1 MQVGSSV
8 SNRYYTP
15 YQTNTSVKYCA
26 GFTKTEDGRMSPNET
41 TENPGFVE
49 FVDYQEF
56 HKAWMSQGAET
67 AFSYTKNNGFNAE
80 ANSISLVPGMSVR
93 LSNGFRLAIGDYMVQ
108 ALGDFKDNQ
117 AASESAAIAGALSHL
132 IKVANGQIPMNM
144 FYSKNQDN
152 SAYAKIGLQAF
163 GIDTSRPFTINEK
176 TFHFDSDGQIR
187 LGQGQYV
194 SEELET
200 SIVSDETEVYTAKQ
214 TGAVSIAET
223 EDEGEFLGIT
233 MVPEEGQSVTYGMRA
248 MLSVQSTPDNPIV
261 QVVSNL
267 GGKKVIYNVEVNKV
281 NPNHATQLEM
291 FALLSY
297 TDKMG
302 ITDGGTFGSHQQ
314 LEVYGGN
321 ASSIG
326 YCGSL
331 SGADVFLNERFDWTS
346 IMERMVQVY
355 KDAGIENQ
363 AEDCKALFDFF
374 ATYKEKDEVKE
385 NTAIDFSRFA
395 PNAPEEVRKA
405 FREAAEETGYYEY
418 SGKGK
423 MNYISQILVRQVENR
438 QNGVKNYTDVFGS
451 SVASAL
457 QAAREILYDL
467 ENPLM
472 PVSQRGENAAKYVEQ
487 EKEFYRAFITKL
499 EGMSDTRNVLF
510 SKERMESP
518 FLEDRISVQYAAAS
532 TKENPV
538 VKVSMQIGGETITKE
553 INISEVNPRKATQLE
568 MYAFFYHQD
577 MVTGEQ
583 NTYQKFTSYVENA
596 VQNGHFEGN
605 QNYNDFTEKEHD
617 WQKVIISMWEDYSD
631 AGIYSQMQEC
641 IKLNE
646 AMEKASI
653 QFVDFDNITLVNK
666 SSEVFFTYPGMN
678 VPEQLQVAWMEIAGA
693 MENTERYSHLTQVLN
708 RRIEAEL
715 EGKDLQDETGVIDAA
730 IEAVKKA
737 MQDLEN
743 TPTEIIANQPDVQE
757 EMQELKSYY
766 EAFIQKLE
774 ALKEGG
780 AETTEAVTE
789 ETTEINYREFFAM
802 YMEQIFIK
810 IQNGDTETSYQ
821 IGSQSFTEKEWET
834 FLEKFDSIEEAIQ
847 ELMKEEQARKE
858 AEEAK
863 QENEL
868 AGTVSAGNGIPGN
881 HGLETWYQGEKVVW
895 SADDTKYTDP
905 ETGISYYVKDGK
917 HPYMTAE
924 DTEKL
929 KELCQETGEPWLK
942 KFAEITGMIQ
952 QLDDNATAF
961 VGSNGTL
968 IKSKDGKELFID
980 TSFLTY
986 DAIMSLFKDLPSNGN
1001 YFDSSFWEERIRA
1014 AEAENVSA
1022 IDDGALLTAETTS
1035 CKFETADPDDDDIT
1049 YITFYTTDGIRCK
1062 KLGAEDFEWTLTFE
1076 NEEQYNK
1083 VMEFIGQF
1091 PSDWNMRF
1099 AAHENFWNDFLND
1112 EIDMEGFMEFINGTN
1127 KGVPDYSITV
1137 GDSMYIDTDK
1147 MQWAKYTNPLG
1158 TRLYTAE
1165 EMRQMQV
1172 EIIAANEAKLTKLTD
1187 WDAYEEMY
1195 KKNHPEYNG
1204 EKICCEYPGGPLYTV
1219 KEMAELQYRKMLE
1232 RMGTT
1237 EEREQQKR
1245 EEWRKQMGYP
1255 GY

>member
-1 MQVGSSV
+1 MVLSESGEVPTDRRTSERRIMQVSSSV

-26 GFTKTEDGRMSPNET
+26 GFSQKEDGKLTPNET
-41 TENPGFVE
+41 TENPGFAE

-67 AFSYTKNNGFNAE
+67 AFSYTSNNGFNAE
-80 ANSISLVPGMSVR
+80 ANSISLVSGMSVR
-93 LSNGFRLAIGDYMVQ
+93 LCNGFRLAIGDYMVQ

-187 LGQGQYV
+187 LGRGQYV
-194 SEELET
+194 SEEYET

-214 TGAVSIAET
+214 TGAVSIAEA
-223 EDEGEFLGIT
+223 EDDGEFLGLT

-248 MLSVQSTPDNPIV
+248 MLSEKSTLDNPIV

-281 NPNHATQLEM
+281 NPNNATQLEM

-331 SGADVFLNERFDWTS
+331 LGADVFLNERFDWTS

-395 PNAPEEVRKA
+395 PNAPEEVKQA
-405 FREAAEETGYYEY
+405 FMEAAEETEY
-418 SGKGK
+418 IEGER
-423 MNYISQILVRQVENR
+423 MDYLSQVFIHQVENR
-438 QNGVKNYTDVFGS
+438 QNEITDYTDVFGGS
-451 SVASAL
+451 IASAL

-472 PVSQRGENAAKYVEQ
+472 PISQRGQNAAKYIEQ
-487 EKEFYRAFITKL
+487 EKQFYRAFIEKL
-499 EGMSDTRNVLF
+499 EGL
-510 SKERMESP
+510 
-518 FLEDRISVQYAAAS
+518 
-532 TKENPV
+532 
-538 VKVSMQIGGETITKE
+538 
-553 INISEVNPRKATQLE
+553 
-568 MYAFFYHQD
+568 
-577 MVTGEQ
+577 TG
-583 NTYQKFTSYVENA
+583 A
-596 VQNGHFEGN
+596 
-605 QNYNDFTEKEHD
+605 
-617 WQKVIISMWEDYSD
+617 
-631 AGIYSQMQEC
+631 
-641 IKLNE
+641 
-646 AMEKASI
+646 
-653 QFVDFDNITLVNK
+653 DNI
-666 SSEVFFTYPGMN
+666 
-678 VPEQLQVAWMEIAGA
+678 
-693 MENTERYSHLTQVLN
+693 
-708 RRIEAEL
+708 
-715 EGKDLQDETGVIDAA
+715 D
-730 IEAVKKA
+730 
-737 MQDLEN
+737 
-743 TPTEIIANQPDVQE
+743 
-757 EMQELKSYY
+757 
-766 EAFIQKLE
+766 
-774 ALKEGG
+774 
-780 AETTEAVTE
+780 TE
-789 ETTEINYREFFAM
+789 ETVDYAKILEEKINEIFA
-802 YMEQIFIK
+802 K
-810 IQNGDTETSYQ
+810 IQNGDTEASYQ
-821 IGSQSFTEKEWET
+821 IGSQSFTEKEWEE
-834 FLEKFDSIEEAIQ
+834 FLDKFDTAQEAIQ
-847 ELMKEEQARKE
+847 ELMKEEPARKE

-863 QENEL
+863 
-868 AGTVSAGNGIPGN
+868 
-881 HGLETWYQGEKVVW
+881 KVVAFTNDA
-895 SADDTKYTDP
+895 STLL
-905 ETGISYYVKDGK
+905 I
-917 HPYMTAE
+917 
-924 DTEKL
+924 TE
-929 KELCQETGEPWLK
+929 
-942 KFAEITGMIQ
+942 
-952 QLDDNATAF
+952 
-961 VGSNGTL
+961 S
-968 IKSKDGKELFID
+968 
-980 TSFLTY
+980 
-986 DAIMSLFKDLPSNGN
+986 
-1001 YFDSSFWEERIRA
+1001 
-1014 AEAENVSA
+1014 
-1022 IDDGALLTAETTS
+1022 TS
-1035 CKFETADPDDDDIT
+1035 CVYETADPDDDDIR
-1049 YITFYTTDGIRCK
+1049 YITWYTEEGIFCRK
-1062 KLGAEDFEWTLTFE
+1062 AGQTEGYEWSITFE
-1076 NEEQYNK
+1076 NKEQYDK

-1127 KGVPDYSITV
+1127 KGIPDYSITV
-1137 GDSMYIDTDK
+1137 GDSMYIDKDK

-1158 TRLYTAE
+1158 ARFFTAE
-1165 EMRQMQV
+1165 EMYQMQM
-1172 EIIAANEAKLTKLTD
+1172 EIIAANEEKLK
-1187 WDAYEEMY
+1187 AQKVSYEEMY
-1195 KKNHPEYNG
+1195 KRTHPDYNG
-1204 EKICCEYPGGPLYTV
+1204 ERIFRTISGGQLYTANEIDELLY
-1219 KEMAELQYRKMLE
+1219 KEMLE

-1237 EEREQQKR
+1237 EEQEQQKR

>member
-8 SNRYYTP
+8 NGRYYTS

-26 GFTKTEDGRMSPNET
+26 GFSQKEDGKLTPNET
-41 TENPGFVE
+41 TENPGFAE

-67 AFSYTKNNGFNAE
+67 AFSYRT
-80 ANSISLVPGMSVR
+80 P
-93 LSNGFRLAIGDYMVQ
+93 
-108 ALGDFKDNQ
+108 
-117 AASESAAIAGALSHL
+117 
-132 IKVANGQIPMNM
+132 
-144 FYSKNQDN
+144 
-152 SAYAKIGLQAF
+152 
-163 GIDTSRPFTINEK
+163 
-176 TFHFDSDGQIR
+176 
-187 LGQGQYV
+187 
-194 SEELET
+194 
-200 SIVSDETEVYTAKQ
+200 TAKQ

-223 EDEGEFLGIT
+223 EDGGEFLGLT

-248 MLSVQSTPDNPIV
+248 MLSEKSTPDNPIV

-281 NPNHATQLEM
+281 NPNNATQLEM

-321 ASSIG
+321 ASRIG

-331 SGADVFLNERFDWTS
+331 SGADVFLNKRFDWTS
-346 IMERMVQVY
+346 IMEKMVQVY

-374 ATYKEKDEVKE
+374 ATYTEKNEVKE

-395 PNAPEEVRKA
+395 PNAPEEVKQA
-405 FREAAEETGYYEY
+405 FMEAAEETGYNEGERMDYL
-418 SGKGK
+418 
-423 MNYISQILVRQVENR
+423 SQVFIHQVENR
-438 QNGVKNYTDVFGS
+438 QNGVENYTDVFGS

-457 QAAREILYDL
+457 QAAREMLYDL

-472 PVSQRGENAAKYVEQ
+472 PDNQRSEEVIKYREQ
-487 EKEFYRAFITKL
+487 DKEFYRAFITKL
-499 EGMSDTRNVLF
+499 EEMSDTGNVLF
-510 SKERMESP
+510 SKEQMEST
-518 FLEDRISVQYAAAS
+518 FLEESISVQYAAAS
-532 TKENPV
+532 TKENPIV
-538 VKVSMQIGGETITKE
+538 EVSMQIGEETITQE

-583 NTYQKFTSYVENA
+583 NTYQKFSSYVENA

-605 QNYNDFTEKEHD
+605 QNYSDFTEKEHD
-617 WQKVIISMWEDYSD
+617 WQKVIIGMWEDYSD

-646 AMEKASI
+646 TMEKASI

-678 VPEQLQVAWMEIAGA
+678 VPKQLQVAWMEIAGA
-693 MENTERYSHLTQVLN
+693 MENTERYSHLTQILN

-715 EGKDLQDETGVIDAA
+715 EGRDLQDEAGVIDAA

-737 MQDLEN
+737 LQDLEN
-743 TPTEIIANQPDVQE
+743 TPTETIAKQPDVQK

-766 EAFIQKLE
+766 EVFIQKLE
-774 ALKEGG
+774 ALKESN

-789 ETTEINYREFFAM
+789 ETIEDITVTYREFFAM

-821 IGSQSFTEKEWET
+821 IGSQSFTEKEWKE
-834 FLEKFDSIEEAIQ
+834 FLDKFDSIEEAIQ

-858 AEEAK
+858 AEETN
-863 QENEL
+863 QENAL
-868 AGTVSAGNGIPGN
+868 AGTVSAGKEITEN
-881 HGLETWYQGEKVVW
+881 HGLEK
-895 SADDTKYTDP
+895 
-905 ETGISYYVKDGK
+905 
-917 HPYMTAE
+917 
-924 DTEKL
+924 
-929 KELCQETGEPWLK
+929 
-942 KFAEITGMIQ
+942 
-952 QLDDNATAF
+952 
-961 VGSNGTL
+961 
-968 IKSKDGKELFID
+968 
-980 TSFLTY
+980 
-986 DAIMSLFKDLPSNGN
+986 
-1001 YFDSSFWEERIRA
+1001 
-1014 AEAENVSA
+1014 ENVSA

-1035 CKFETADPDDDDIT
+1035 CKYETADPDDDDIV
-1049 YITFYTTDGIRCK
+1049 YVTFYTTDGIRCK

-1076 NEEQYNK
+1076 HEEQYNK
-1083 VMEFIGQF
+1083 VMEFLGNF

-1127 KGVPDYSITV
+1127 KGVPDYSVTV

-1147 MQWAKYTNPLG
+1147 MQWTKYTNSLG

-1172 EIIAANEAKLTKLTD
+1172 EIIAADEAKLTKLAD
-1187 WDAYEEMY
+1187 WDAYGEMY

-1219 KEMAELQYRKMLE
+1219 KEMAQLQYRKMLE
-1232 RMGTT
+1232 SMDVT
-1237 EEREQQKR
+1237 EKEMQQRR

>member
-1 MQVGSSV
+1 MQVAGSVNSRYYAQYHSSSSV
-8 SNRYYTP
+8 KKSAD
-15 YQTNTSVKYCA
+15 TSALEGNYV
-26 GFTKTEDGRMSPNET
+26 SNET
-41 TENPGFVE
+41 VGYQRSVE
-49 FVDYQEF
+49 TVDYQEYY
-56 HKAWMSQGAET
+56 KAWMSQGSARAIEYAT
-67 AFSYTKNNGFNAE
+67 GNAD
-80 ANSISLVPGMSVR
+80 V
-93 LSNGFRLAIGDYMVQ
+93 
-108 ALGDFKDNQ
+108 
-117 AASESAAIAGALSHL
+117 
-132 IKVANGQIPMNM
+132 
-144 FYSKNQDN
+144 YSM
-152 SAYAKIGLQAF
+152 
-163 GIDTSRPFTINEK
+163 E
-176 TFHFDSDGQIR
+176 
-187 LGQGQYV
+187 
-194 SEELET
+194 
-200 SIVSDETEVYTAKQ
+200 Q

-223 EDEGEFLGIT
+223 EDEGEILGLT

-248 MLSVQSTPDNPIV
+248 MISDKSTPDNPIV

-281 NPNHATQLEM
+281 NPNNATQLEM

-302 ITDGGTFGSHQQ
+302 ITDRGTFGSHQQ

-326 YCGSL
+326 YCGSF

-346 IMERMVQVY
+346 IMEKMVQVY

-374 ATYKEKDEVKE
+374 ATYTENNEVKD

-395 PNAPEEVRKA
+395 PNAPEEVKQA
-405 FREAAEETGYYEY
+405 FMEAAEETGYNEGERMDYL
-418 SGKGK
+418 
-423 MNYISQILVRQVENR
+423 SQVFIHQVENR
-438 QNGVKNYTDVFGS
+438 QNGVADYTDVFGS
-451 SVASAL
+451 SIASAL
-457 QAAREILYDL
+457 QAAKEMLYDL

-472 PVSQRGENAAKYVEQ
+472 PISQRGENAAKYVEQ
-487 EKEFYRAFITKL
+487 EKAFYRAFIEKL
-499 EGMSDTRNVLF
+499 EMMEDKSVSRREEGNRQSSKVPEEYAGMSFWDLINSGKGNTISTVDKIVNAKNPEDGKIYLTFFTKGNITCYEPNGEKVWELEIANEEKRSLIEDFFENYTPDRGYVKEYYSDESLGRVS
-510 SKERMESP
+510 SKEFWEGYLTNASVVEASEKVQKQAESS
-518 FLEDRISVQYAAAS
+518 LDEIS
-532 TKENPV
+532 
-538 VKVSMQIGGETITKE
+538 
-553 INISEVNPRKATQLE
+553 
-568 MYAFFYHQD
+568 
-577 MVTGEQ
+577 
-583 NTYQKFTSYVENA
+583 
-596 VQNGHFEGN
+596 
-605 QNYNDFTEKEHD
+605 
-617 WQKVIISMWEDYSD
+617 DYSE
-631 AGIYSQMQEC
+631 Y
-641 IKLNE
+641 IKKKINE
-646 AMEKASI
+646 
-653 QFVDFDNITLVNK
+653 
-666 SSEVFFTYPGMN
+666 
-678 VPEQLQVAWMEIAGA
+678 
-693 MENTERYSHLTQVLN
+693 
-708 RRIEAEL
+708 
-715 EGKDLQDETGVIDAA
+715 
-730 IEAVKKA
+730 
-737 MQDLEN
+737 
-743 TPTEIIANQPDVQE
+743 
-757 EMQELKSYY
+757 
-766 EAFIQKLE
+766 
-774 ALKEGG
+774 
-780 AETTEAVTE
+780 
-789 ETTEINYREFFAM
+789 
-802 YMEQIFIK
+802 IFLK
-810 IQNGDTETSYQ
+810 IQNGDTEPTYQ

-847 ELMKEEQARKE
+847 ELIKEEQAKKE
-858 AEEAK
+858 AEETNR
-863 QENEL
+863 ENEL

-881 HGLETWYQGEKVVW
+881 HGLETWYQGEKVEW
-895 SADDTKYTDP
+895 SANDAKYTDP

-952 QLDDNATAF
+952 QLDDNTTAF

-980 TSFLTY
+980 TSSLTY
-986 DAIMSLFKDLPSNGN
+986 DTIMSLFKDLPSNGN

-1014 AEAENVSA
+1014 TEVENVSA

-1035 CKFETADPDDDDIT
+1035 CKYETADLDDDDIV
-1049 YITFYTTDGIRCK
+1049 YVTFYTTDGIRCK

-1083 VMEFIGQF
+1083 VMEFLGNF

-1099 AAHENFWNDFLND
+1099 AAHENFWQDFLND
-1112 EIDMEGFMEFINGTN
+1112 EIDMEGFMEFMSGTN

-1137 GDSMYIDTDK
+1137 GDSMYIDKDK

-1158 TRLYTAE
+1158 ARFYTAE
-1165 EMRQMQV
+1165 EMHQMQV
-1172 EIIAANEAKLTKLTD
+1172 EIIAANEAKLTKFTD

-1237 EEREQQKR
+1237 EEQEQQKR

>member
-1 MQVGSSV
+1 MINKIYHLVLSESGEVPTDRRTSERRIMQVSSSV

-26 GFTKTEDGRMSPNET
+26 GFSQKEDGKLTPNET
-41 TENPGFVE
+41 TENPGFAE

-67 AFSYTKNNGFNAE
+67 AFSYTSNNGFNAE
-80 ANSISLVPGMSVR
+80 ANSISLVSGMSVR
-93 LSNGFRLAIGDYMVQ
+93 LCNGFRLAIGDYMVQ

-187 LGQGQYV
+187 LGRGQYV
-194 SEELET
+194 SEEYET

-214 TGAVSIAET
+214 TGAVSIAEA
-223 EDEGEFLGIT
+223 EDDGEFLGLT

-248 MLSVQSTPDNPIV
+248 MLSEKSTLDNPIV

-281 NPNHATQLEM
+281 NPNNATQLEM

-331 SGADVFLNERFDWTS
+331 LGADVFLNERFDWTS

-395 PNAPEEVRKA
+395 PNAPEEVKQA
-405 FREAAEETGYYEY
+405 FMEAAEETEY
-418 SGKGK
+418 IEGER
-423 MNYISQILVRQVENR
+423 MDYLSQVFIHQVENR
-438 QNGVKNYTDVFGS
+438 QNGVADYTDVFGGS
-451 SVASAL
+451 IASAL

-472 PVSQRGENAAKYVEQ
+472 PISQRGQNAAKYIEQ
-487 EKEFYRAFITKL
+487 EKQFYRAFIEKL
-499 EGMSDTRNVLF
+499 EGL
-510 SKERMESP
+510 
-518 FLEDRISVQYAAAS
+518 
-532 TKENPV
+532 
-538 VKVSMQIGGETITKE
+538 
-553 INISEVNPRKATQLE
+553 
-568 MYAFFYHQD
+568 
-577 MVTGEQ
+577 TG
-583 NTYQKFTSYVENA
+583 A
-596 VQNGHFEGN
+596 
-605 QNYNDFTEKEHD
+605 
-617 WQKVIISMWEDYSD
+617 
-631 AGIYSQMQEC
+631 
-641 IKLNE
+641 
-646 AMEKASI
+646 
-653 QFVDFDNITLVNK
+653 DNI
-666 SSEVFFTYPGMN
+666 
-678 VPEQLQVAWMEIAGA
+678 
-693 MENTERYSHLTQVLN
+693 
-708 RRIEAEL
+708 
-715 EGKDLQDETGVIDAA
+715 D
-730 IEAVKKA
+730 
-737 MQDLEN
+737 
-743 TPTEIIANQPDVQE
+743 
-757 EMQELKSYY
+757 
-766 EAFIQKLE
+766 
-774 ALKEGG
+774 
-780 AETTEAVTE
+780 TE
-789 ETTEINYREFFAM
+789 ETVDYAKILEEKINEIFA
-802 YMEQIFIK
+802 K
-810 IQNGDTETSYQ
+810 IQNGDTEASYQ
-821 IGSQSFTEKEWET
+821 IGSQSFTEKEWEE
-834 FLEKFDSIEEAIQ
+834 FLDKFDTAQEAIQ
-847 ELMKEEQARKE
+847 ELMKEEPARKE

-863 QENEL
+863 
-868 AGTVSAGNGIPGN
+868 
-881 HGLETWYQGEKVVW
+881 KVV
-895 SADDTKYTDP
+895 
-905 ETGISYYVKDGK
+905 
-917 HPYMTAE
+917 
-924 DTEKL
+924 
-929 KELCQETGEPWLK
+929 
-942 KFAEITGMIQ
+942 
-952 QLDDNATAF
+952 AF
-961 VGSNGTL
+961 TN
-968 IKSKDGKELFID
+968 
-980 TSFLTY
+980 
-986 DAIMSLFKDLPSNGN
+986 DAST
-1001 YFDSSFWEERIRA
+1001 
-1014 AEAENVSA
+1014 
-1022 IDDGALLTAETTS
+1022 LLTTESTS
-1035 CKFETADPDDDDIT
+1035 CVYETADPDDDDIR
-1049 YITFYTTDGIRCK
+1049 YITWYTEEGIFCRK
-1062 KLGAEDFEWTLTFE
+1062 AGQTEGYEWSITFE
-1076 NEEQYNK
+1076 NKEQYDK

-1127 KGVPDYSITV
+1127 KGIPDYSITV
-1137 GDSMYIDTDK
+1137 GDSMYIDKDK

-1158 TRLYTAE
+1158 ARFFTAE
-1165 EMRQMQV
+1165 EMYQMQM
-1172 EIIAANEAKLTKLTD
+1172 EIIAANEEKLK
-1187 WDAYEEMY
+1187 AQKVSYEEMY
-1195 KKNHPEYNG
+1195 KRTHPDYNG
-1204 EKICCEYPGGPLYTV
+1204 ERIFRTISGGQLYTANEIDELLY
-1219 KEMAELQYRKMLE
+1219 KEMLE

-1237 EEREQQKR
+1237 EEQEQQKR

>member
-1 MQVGSSV
+1 MDEHYHGSITLFLYKNTYTTWSFLESGEVPTDRRTSERRIMQVSSSV

-26 GFTKTEDGRMSPNET
+26 GFSQKEDGKLTPNET
-41 TENPGFVE
+41 TENPGFAE

-67 AFSYTKNNGFNAE
+67 AFSYTSNNGFNAE

-176 TFHFDSDGQIR
+176 TFHYDSDGQIR
-187 LGQGQYV
+187 LGRGQYV
-194 SEELET
+194 SEEFET

-223 EDEGEFLGIT
+223 EDGGEFLGLT
-233 MVPEEGQSVTYGMRA
+233 MVPEEGLSVTYGMRA
-248 MLSVQSTPDNPIV
+248 MLSEKSTPDNPIV

-281 NPNHATQLEM
+281 NPNNATQLEM

-302 ITDGGTFGSHQQ
+302 ITEGGTFGSHQQ
-314 LEVYGGN
+314 LEVYGEN

-331 SGADVFLNERFDWTS
+331 SGADVFLNETFDWTS
-346 IMERMVQVY
+346 IMEKMVQVY

-363 AEDCKALFDFF
+363 AEDCKALFDYFS
-374 ATYKEKDEVKE
+374 TYTEKDEVKE

-395 PNAPEEVRKA
+395 PNAPEEVKQA
-405 FREAAEETGYYEY
+405 FMEAAEETGYNEGERMDYL
-418 SGKGK
+418 
-423 MNYISQILVRQVENR
+423 SQIFIHQVENR
-438 QNGVKNYTDVFGS
+438 QNGATNYTDVFGS
-451 SVASAL
+451 SVTSAL

-499 EGMSDTRNVLF
+499 EGMSDIGNVLF
-510 SKERMESP
+510 QRNEWKADS
-518 FLEDRISVQYAAAS
+518 ISAQYAATS

-538 VKVSMQIGGETITKE
+538 VEVSMQIGGETITQE

-583 NTYQKFTSYVENA
+583 NTYQKFSSYVENA

-693 MENTERYSHLTQVLN
+693 MENTERYSHLTQILN

-715 EGKDLQDETGVIDAA
+715 EGKDLQDEAGVIDAA

-766 EAFIQKLE
+766 EAFIRKLE
-774 ALKEGG
+774 ALKEGC

-789 ETTEINYREFFAM
+789 DTTEDITVTYREFFAM

-821 IGSQSFTEKEWET
+821 IGSQSFTEKEWEE
-834 FLEKFDSIEEAIQ
+834 FLDKFDSVEEAIQ

-858 AEEAK
+858 AEEARK
-863 QENEL
+863 
-868 AGTVSAGNGIPGN
+868 
-881 HGLETWYQGEKVVW
+881 
-895 SADDTKYTDP
+895 
-905 ETGISYYVKDGK
+905 
-917 HPYMTAE
+917 E
-924 DTEKL
+924 DVFT
-929 KELCQETGEPWLK
+929 
-942 KFAEITGMIQ
+942 
-952 QLDDNATAF
+952 N
-961 VGSNGTL
+961 
-968 IKSKDGKELFID
+968 
-980 TSFLTY
+980 
-986 DAIMSLFKDLPSNGN
+986 DAST
-1001 YFDSSFWEERIRA
+1001 
-1014 AEAENVSA
+1014 
-1022 IDDGALLTAETTS
+1022 LLTTESTS
-1035 CKFETADPDDDDIT
+1035 CVYETADPNDDDIR
-1049 YITFYTTDGIRCK
+1049 YITWYTEEGIFCRK
-1062 KLGAEDFEWTLTFE
+1062 AGQTEGYEWSITFE
-1076 NEEQYNK
+1076 NKEQYDK

-1158 TRLYTAE
+1158 ARFYTAE
-1165 EMRQMQV
+1165 EMHQMQM
-1172 EIIAANEAKLTKLTD
+1172 EIIAANEEKLK
-1187 WDAYEEMY
+1187 AQQVSYEEMY
-1195 KKNHPEYNG
+1195 KRTHPDYNG
-1204 EKICCEYPGGPLYTV
+1204 ERIFRTISGGQLYTANEIDELLY
-1219 KEMAELQYRKMLE
+1219 KEMLE